1 MDLKALLR
9 RPILA
14 TVISLI
20 ITLCGTVALF
30 NLPVSQFPDISP
42 PSIQINASYPGAN
55 AETAARVVAAQIEN
69 QLNGVSGLTYMA
81 TSTSSIGTV
90 NITLTYDVGTDLNY
104 AINEVLNRLYAA
116 MPLLPSVVQRMGV
129 TARKS
134 SPDMLLLAAFYS
146 DPYLDPKFVSNY
158 LQRTVEND
166 LLLLPSV
173 GTINIF
179 GSGSYAIRI
188 WLDPNKMQRYG
199 ITVNDLQNVI
209 KDQNEENFVG
219 RANGSPGSKGN
230 DLVVNLKGNEMYST
244 PEQFASMVIRNDK
257 AQTIRMK
264 DIARVELGSISYT
277 TIAEVNFRDK
287 KDKFNHYPCNVM
299 QIFLQPGANQLEAK
313 QQIINRLNQ
322 DAVSFPKGL
331 TYRVTID
338 NSKFV
343 AASVENVKETLL
355 IAFALVGIIIFLFL
369 QNYRASIIA
378 ICSIPVSI
386 IGTMA
391 CLYVFKFS
399 LNTLSLFAMVL
410 AIGIVVDDAIVIV
423 ENIERLR
430 HENPNLPL
438 IKVVAMTLEE
448 VFGAVLAIVLVLSVV
463 FIPAMGLKGLSGNM
477 YKQFAVTIACAVVLS
492 GICALTFTPAIST
505 LILKNIVHKVKPK
518 NWFDLAFDKVTDFYV
533 KLATFFVKHTRLA
546 FGIWILLFMMTIG
559 LFMIIPR
566 AFVPNEDQGLIF
578 ATINLPS
585 SSSLTD
591 TNDKVHGIIE
601 KLTKNPAIDSVI
613 SVAGFDFLDSGNQK
627 TYAAS
632 FFITLKDWSK
642 RHGVGSDADSII
654 KNLNILGMKN
664 KDLQVRAFN
673 QPTIRGLSTTGGVE
687 FYIEDRVTGDPRKLQ
702 EVGAGVIE
710 GLKKH
715 KEVGT
720 AFQTLDT
727 NVMEI
732 SIIPD
737 FAMATF
743 YGVDITNLYSA
754 IQTIYSNNNVNYAYI
769 MQDLVWVIMQADYP
783 YRASIDNLRN
793 LYVKATANTG
803 SNASVITSSSSN
815 NMIPVTS
822 IVKINNTR
830 DAQVI
835 QRFNG
840 YMATKITV
848 MPAPGYSFGDA
859 MKAIV
864 AEVNFVPKGYNYD
877 WYGTSYQ
884 LTLSQKTSAF
894 AFVFSL
900 IMIYLVLS
908 ALYEMWRLPLVV
920 MMGIPFALFG
930 AALILFFTGKQNDLY
945 FQISLLA
952 LLGLSAKNII
962 LLVEFSLQHFR
973 AGNSVEESAIHALKQ
988 RFRPIVMTSMCFI
1001 FGTLPLAFAT
1011 GAGANAQHSVGIGII
1026 GGILGSVF
1034 LASLLTPAY
1043 FVMIM
1048 RKYKHKVDEDIK
1060 TN

>member
-30 NLPVSQFPDISP
+30 NLPVSQFPNISP
-42 PSIQINASYPGAN
+42 PSIQISASYPGAN

-69 QLNGVSGLTYMA
+69 QMNGVSGLTYMA
-81 TSTSSIGTV
+81 TSTSSIGNV
-90 NITLTYDVGTDLNY
+90 SITLTYDVGTDLNY

-146 DPYLDPKFVSNY
+146 DPYLDPKFVTNY

-166 LLLLPSV
+166 LLLLPTV

-179 GSGSYAIRI
+179 GTGSYAIRI

-199 ITVNDLQNVI
+199 VTVTDLQSVI

-219 RANGSPGSKGN
+219 RANGPPGSKGN
-230 DLVVNLKGNEMYST
+230 TLVLNLKGNEMYST
-244 PEQFASMVIRNDK
+244 PEQFANMVIRNDG
-257 AQTIRMK
+257 AQMIRIK
-264 DIARVELGSISYT
+264 DIARVELGSSSYT

-287 KDKFNHYPCNVM
+287 KDKFNHYPCTVM
-299 QIFLQPGANQLEAK
+299 QVFLQPGANQLEAK
-313 QQIINRLNQ
+313 EQIINRLNQ
-322 DAVSFPKGL
+322 DAVSFPHGL
-331 TYRVTID
+331 TYRVTVD
-338 NSKFV
+338 NSRFV
-343 AASVENVKETLL
+343 AASVQNVKETLE

-391 CLYVFKFS
+391 CLYIFGFS

-430 HENPNLPL
+430 HENPTLSL

-448 VFGAVLAIVLVLSVV
+448 VFGAVIAIVLVLSVV
-463 FIPAMGLKGLSGNM
+463 FIPAMGLQGLSGNM
-477 YKQFAVTIACAVVLS
+477 YRQFAVTIACAVVLS
-492 GICALTFTPAIST
+492 GICALTFTPAMST
-505 LILKNIVHKVKPK
+505 LILRNVVHKVKK
-518 NWFDLAFDKVTDFYV
+518 STWFDRGFEKITNFYV
-533 KLATFFVKHTRLA
+533 RLATFFVQHTKLA
-546 FGIWILLFMMTIG
+546 FTLWILVFVGTLG
-559 LFMIIPR
+559 LFKVIPT

-591 TNDKVHGIIE
+591 TNNKVHGIIE

-613 SVAGFDFLDSGNQK
+613 SVTGFDFLDSGNQK

-632 FFITLKDWSK
+632 FFISLKDWSK
-642 RHGVGSDADSII
+642 RHGPGSDADSII
-654 KNLNILGMKN
+654 KNLNIMGLVNPGMI
-664 KDLQVRAFN
+664 VRAFN
-673 QPTIRGLSTTGGVE
+673 QPTIRGLSTTGGIE
-687 FYIEDRVTGDPRKLQ
+687 FYLEDRVIGDPHKLQ
-702 EVGAGVIE
+702 EVGE
-710 GLKKH
+710 GLIARLKKH
-715 KEVGT
+715 KEVGM

-732 SIIPD
+732 SILPN

-743 YGVDITNLYSA
+743 YGVDLNSLYSA

-783 YRASIDNLRN
+783 FRATIDKLRN
-793 LYVKATANTG
+793 LYVKSTTNVNATNFG
-803 SNASVITSSSSN
+803 NN

-822 IVKINNTR
+822 VVKVNYTR

-840 YMATKITV
+840 YMATKITA
-848 MPAPGYSFGDA
+848 MPSKGHSFGDV
-859 MKAIV
+859 MKVIV
-864 AEVNFVPKGYNYD
+864 EETNNVPKSYNYD

-894 AFVFSL
+894 AFVFSI

-930 AALILFFTGKQNDLY
+930 AALILFLTGKQNDLY

-973 AGNSVEESAIHALKQ
+973 AGNSVEESAIHALRL

-1048 RKYKHKVDEDIK
+1048 RNYKHKVEEEEK
-1060 TN
+1060 

>member
-1 MDLKALLR
+1 MDLTVFLR

-14 TVISLI
+14 SVISLI
-20 ITLCGTVALF
+20 ITLCGIVAMF
-30 NLPVSQFPDISP
+30 NLPVAQFPNISP
-42 PSIQINASYPGAN
+42 PSIQISASYPGAN

-69 QLNGVSGLTYMA
+69 QMNGVSGLTYMA
-81 TSTSSIGTV
+81 TSTSSTGSV
-90 NITLTYDVGTDLNY
+90 SITLTYDVGTDLNY

-134 SPDMLLLAAFYS
+134 SPDMLLIASFYS
-146 DPYLDPKFVSNY
+146 DPYLDPKYVTNY

-166 LLLLPSV
+166 LLLLPTV

-179 GSGSYAIRI
+179 GTGSYAIRM

-199 ITVNDLQNVI
+199 ITVNDVQKVI
-209 KDQNEENFVG
+209 QDQNEENYVG
-219 RANGSPGSKGN
+219 RANGTPGSTGN
-230 DLVVNLKGNEMYST
+230 NLVLNLKGNEMYST
-244 PEQFASMVIRNDK
+244 PEQFANMVIRNDNVQMIK
-257 AQTIRMK
+257 VK
-264 DIARVELGSISYT
+264 DIARVELGSSSYST
-277 TIAEVNFRDK
+277 MAEVNFRDD
-287 KDKFNHYPCNVM
+287 KDKFHHYPCTVM

-313 QQIINRLNQ
+313 AQIINRLNE
-322 DAVSFPKGL
+322 DAKSFPYGL
-331 TYRVTID
+331 TYRVSID

-355 IAFALVGIIIFLFL
+355 IAFALVGIVILLFL
-369 QNYRASIIA
+369 QNWRASLVA

-391 CLYVFKFS
+391 CLYMFGFS
-399 LNTLSLFAMVL
+399 LNTLSLFALVL

-423 ENIERLR
+423 ENIARLR
-430 HENPNLPL
+430 SEHPNLPL
-438 IKVVAMTLEE
+438 IKIVAMTLDE
-448 VFGAVLAIVLVLSVV
+448 VFGAVVAIVLVLSVV
-463 FIPAMGLKGLSGNM
+463 FIPAMGLTGLSGNM
-477 YKQFAVTIACAVVLS
+477 YRQFAVTIACAVVLS
-492 GICALTFTPAIST
+492 GICALTFTPAMST
-505 LILKNIVHKVKPK
+505 LIMRNMIHKIKKP
-518 NWFDLAFDKVTDFYV
+518 NWFDRGFEKVTDFYV
-533 KLATFFVKHTRLA
+533 HLAGFFVRHTKLAFLVWVLVVVSM
-546 FGIWILLFMMTIG
+546 LMLFK
-559 LFMIIPR
+559 IIPT

-578 ATINLPS
+578 ATVNLPS
-585 SSSLTD
+585 SSSLQD
-591 TNDKVHGIIE
+591 TNTKVHKIIE
-601 KLTKNPAIDSVI
+601 KLTQNSAIDSVI
-613 SVAGFDFLDSGNQK
+613 SVSGFDFLDSGNQK

-632 FFITLKDWSK
+632 FFISLKDWGK
-642 RHGVGSDADSII
+642 RHGKDSDADSII
-654 KNLNILGMKN
+654 KNFNIMGAHDISMV
-664 KDLQVRAFN
+664 VRAFN
-673 QPTIRGLSTTGGVE
+673 QPTIRGLSTTGGIE
-687 FYIEDRVTGDPRKLQ
+687 FYLEDRVIGDPHKLQ
-702 EVGAGVIE
+702 EAADGLIAK
-710 GLKKH
+710 LKKH
-715 KEVGT
+715 KEVGI

-727 NVMEI
+727 NVNEI
-732 SIIPD
+732 SVLPNIP
-737 FAMATF
+737 MATF
-743 YGVDITNLYSA
+743 YGIDLNGLYNA

-783 YRASIDNLRN
+783 FRATIENLRN
-793 LYVKATANTG
+793 VYVKSMTSG
-803 SNASVITSSSSN
+803 KMVPVDSVLNIT
-815 NMIPVTS
+815 
-822 IVKINNTR
+822 NTR

-840 YMATKITV
+840 YMATKITA
-848 MPAPGYSFGDA
+848 MPSPGHSFGDV
-859 MKAIV
+859 MKVIV
-864 AEVNFVPKGYNYD
+864 AETENIPKNYNYD

-930 AALILFFTGKQNDLY
+930 AAVILFLAGKQDDLY

-962 LLVEFSLQHFR
+962 LLVEFSLQYFR
-973 AGNSVEESAIHALKQ
+973 AGNSVEESALHALKL
-988 RFRPIVMTSMCFI
+988 RFRPIVMTSACFI

-1034 LASLLTPAY
+1034 LGSLLTPAY

-1048 RKYKHKVDEDIK
+1048 RNYKQKKHED
-1060 TN
+1060 

>member
-20 ITLCGTVALF
+20 ITLCGAVALF

-69 QLNGVSGLTYMA
+69 QLNGISGLTYMA
-81 TSTSSIGTV
+81 TSTSSIGNV

-134 SPDMLLLAAFYS
+134 SPDMLLLAAFYA

-158 LQRTVEND
+158 LQRTVQND

-173 GTINIF
+173 GTINVF

-209 KDQNEENFVG
+209 KDQNVETFVG
-219 RANGSPGSKGN
+219 RSNGSPGSKGDN
-230 DLVVNLKGNEMYST
+230 LVLNLKGNEMYST
-244 PEQFASMVIRNDK
+244 PEQFANMVILNNN
-257 AQTIRMK
+257 AQRVLVK

-277 TIAEVNFRDK
+277 TVAEVNFRDK
-287 KDKFNHYPCNVM
+287 KDKFKHYPCNVM
-299 QIFLQPGANQLEAK
+299 QIFLQPGANQLAAK
-313 QQIINRLNQ
+313 KQIIERLNQ

-331 TYRVTID
+331 SYRVTID

-343 AASVENVKETLL
+343 AASVTNVQDTLL
-355 IAFALVGIIIFLFL
+355 IAFALVGVIIFLFL
-369 QNYRASIIA
+369 QNWRASVIA

-391 CLYVFKFS
+391 CLYVFNFS

-430 HENPNLPL
+430 NENPNLPL

-477 YKQFAVTIACAVVLS
+477 YRQFAVTIACAVVLS

-505 LILKNIVHKVKPK
+505 LILKNIVHKVKHN
-518 NWFDLAFDKVTDFYV
+518 NWFDRGFEKVTDFYV
-533 KLATFFVKHTRLA
+533 RIATFFVRHTKLA
-546 FGIWILLFMMTIG
+546 FGVWILLFAMTIG
-559 LFMIIPR
+559 LFKLVPT

-585 SSSLTD
+585 SSSLND
-591 TNDKVHGIIE
+591 TNTKVHGIIE

-632 FFITLKDWSK
+632 FFISLVDWDK
-642 RHGVGSDADSII
+642 RHGKGGDADSII
-654 KNLNILGMKN
+654 KTLNILGMN
-664 KDLQVRAFN
+664 NPSMSVRAFN
-673 QPTIRGLSTTGGVE
+673 QPTIRGLSTTGGID
-687 FYIEDRVTGDPRKLQ
+687 FYLEDRVNGDTHKLQ
-702 EVGAGVIE
+702 DTGQALIE
-710 GLKKH
+710 KLKKH
-715 KEVGT
+715 KEVGM

-732 SIIPD
+732 SIVPN

-743 YGVDITNLYSA
+743 YGVDINNLYTA

-769 MQDLVWVIMQADYP
+769 MQGLVWVIMQADYQF
-783 YRASIDNLRN
+783 RTTVDNLRN
-793 LYVKATANTG
+793 VYVKGTSTAA
-803 SNASVITSSSSN
+803 SNHFGNSS
-815 NMIPVTS
+815 MIPVAS
-822 IVKINNTR
+822 VVKVNNTR

-840 YMATKITV
+840 YMATKITA
-848 MPAPGYSFGDA
+848 MPSPGYSFGDV
-859 MKAIV
+859 MKVIV
-864 AEVNFVPKGYNYD
+864 AEVGSVPKAYNYD
-877 WYGTSYQ
+877 WFGTSYQ
-884 LTLSQKTSAF
+884 LTLSQKTSVF
-894 AFVFSL
+894 AFVFSI

-908 ALYEMWRLPLVV
+908 ALYEMWRLALVV

-962 LLVEFSLQHFR
+962 LLVEFSLQSFR

-1026 GGILGSVF
+1026 GGILGSV
-1034 LASLLTPAY
+1034 LLSSLLTPAF

-1048 RKYKHKVDEDIK
+1048 RNYKHKVEQK
-1060 TN
+1060 

>member
-1 MDLKALLR
+1 MYLKALLR

-20 ITLCGTVALF
+20 ITLCGAVALF
-30 NLPVSQFPDISP
+30 NLPVSQFPNISP

-81 TSTSSIGTV
+81 TSTSSIGSV

-116 MPLLPSVVQRMGV
+116 MPLLPSVVQQIGV

-134 SPDMLLLAAFYS
+134 SPDMLLLASFYA

-166 LLLLPSV
+166 LLLIPSV
-173 GTINIF
+173 GTINVF

-199 ITVNDLQNVI
+199 VTVADLQNVI
-209 KDQNEENFVG
+209 KDQNVENFVG
-219 RANGSPGSKGN
+219 RANGTPGSKGN
-230 DLVVNLKGNEMYST
+230 SLVLNLKGNEMYST
-244 PEQFASMVIRNDK
+244 PEQFANMVILNNND
-257 AQTIRMK
+257 QTVSIK
-264 DIARVELGSISYT
+264 DVARVELGSISYT

-287 KDKFNHYPCNVM
+287 KGKFNHYPCNVM

-313 QQIINRLNQ
+313 KQILDRLNQ
-322 DAVSFPKGL
+322 DALSFPKGL
-331 TYRVTID
+331 SYRITVD

-343 AASVENVKETLL
+343 AASVKNVQDTLL

-369 QNYRASIIA
+369 QNWRASIIA

-391 CLYVFKFS
+391 CLYMFNFS

-430 HENPNLPL
+430 HENPTLPL

-463 FIPAMGLKGLSGNM
+463 FIPAMGLKGLSGSM
-477 YKQFAVTIACAVVLS
+477 YQQFAVTIACAVVLS

-505 LILKNIVHKVKPK
+505 LILKNVTHKVKHN
-518 NWFDLAFDKVTDFYV
+518 NWFDRGFEKVTDLYV
-533 KLATFFVKHTRLA
+533 MIATFFVRHTKLA
-546 FGIWILLFMMTIG
+546 FSLWILLFVMTIG
-559 LFMIIPR
+559 LFKLVPR

-578 ATINLPS
+578 VTINLPS
-585 SSSLTD
+585 SSGLNE
-591 TNDKVHGIIE
+591 TNAKVHGIIE
-601 KLTKNPAIDSVI
+601 RLTKNPAIDSVI

-632 FFITLKDWSK
+632 FFISLIDWDK
-642 RHGVGSDADSII
+642 RHGKGSDADSII
-654 KNLNILGMKN
+654 KTLNILGMN
-664 KDLQVRAFN
+664 NLSMSVRAFN
-673 QPTIRGLSTTGGVE
+673 QPTIRGLSTTGGIE
-687 FYIEDRVTGDPRKLQ
+687 FYLEDRVNGDTHKLQ
-702 EVGAGVIE
+702 EVGQNLIE
-710 GLKKH
+710 RLKKH
-715 KEVGT
+715 KEVGG

-727 NVMEI
+727 NVMEM
-732 SIIPD
+732 SILPD

-743 YGVDITNLYSA
+743 YGVDLNNLYSA

-769 MQDLVWVIMQADYP
+769 MQGLVWVVMEADYP
-783 YRASIDNLRN
+783 FRISVDNLRN
-793 LYVKATANTG
+793 VYVKGSSTAA
-803 SNASVITSSSSN
+803 SNHFGNSS
-815 NMIPVTS
+815 MIPVTS
-822 IVKINNTR
+822 VVKVNNTH
-830 DAQVI
+830 DAQVL

-840 YMATKITV
+840 YMATKITAT
-848 MPAPGYSFGDA
+848 PSPGHSFGEV
-859 MKAIV
+859 MKVIV
-864 AEVNFVPKGYNYD
+864 DEVVSIPKAYNYN
-877 WYGTSYQ
+877 WFGTSYQ
-884 LTLSQKTSAF
+884 LTLSQKTSVF
-894 AFVFSL
+894 AFMFS
-900 IMIYLVLS
+900 IVMIYLVLA
-908 ALYEMWRLPLVV
+908 ALYEMWRLPFVV
-920 MMGIPFALFG
+920 MMGIPFSLFG

-962 LLVEFSLQHFR
+962 LLVEFSLQYFR
-973 AGNSVEESAIHALKQ
+973 AGNSVEESAIYALKQ

-1034 LASLLTPAY
+1034 LSSLLTPAF

-1048 RKYKHKVDEDIK
+1048 RNYKHKENRNDIH
-1060 TN
+1060 